1 MNDKDFS
8 KITQELG
15 DIMIAKN
22 LSVTTA
28 ESCTGGWVSQEITA
42 IPGSS
47 KWFGFGLVT
56 YSNKAKNQVLNV
68 AKDTLKRRG
77 AVSIEVVEE
86 MVSGALDLSGADI
99 GIAISGVAGPSG
111 GSKSTPVG
119 TVCMAW
125 KILGQE
131 VISIRERFS
140 GNREEVRIKTVNRA
154 LLGCLDLVKN
164 L

>member
-68 AKDTLKRRG
+68 AKDTLKRRVPKLLFWDPLPPRFCVFCSFFH
-77 AVSIEVVEE
+77 VSF
-86 MVSGALDLSGADI
+86 
-99 GIAISGVAGPSG
+99 
-111 GSKSTPVG
+111 
-119 TVCMAW
+119 C
-125 KILGQE
+125 
-131 VISIRERFS
+131 
-140 GNREEVRIKTVNRA
+140 
-154 LLGCLDLVKN
+154 
-164 L
+164 

>member
-68 AKDTLKRRG
+68 AKDTLKRFG
-77 AVSIEVVEE
+77 VEE
-86 MVSGALDLSGADI
+86 L
-99 GIAISGVAGPSG
+99 
-111 GSKSTPVG
+111 
-119 TVCMAW
+119 
-125 KILGQE
+125 
-131 VISIRERFS
+131 
-140 GNREEVRIKTVNRA
+140 
-154 LLGCLDLVKN
+154 CLN
-164 L
+164 